1 MLECPFCHEHVK
13 HQRRDHWFECPVC
26 QNWIR
31 LRVSQNGSRW
41 LEAGFYANDD
51 VHPLRHMSRPASQSS
66 HSSKEARGRASRPD
80 VRQMDRETVQAQRLR
95 VAARLR
101 DLEQDIQRVI
111 TLRSENLRNEQLTS
125 QFNADLSRY
134 AREQNEW
141 KEYERQLAEREHELV
156 EEEKELARQARGSG
170 LGLAFWFGTILSGAG
185 IYAFSQLMGLQLDLM
200 AYLYLALIAVI
211 SGFVTLIITKVD

>member
-13 HQRRDHWFECPVC
+13 SRWRDHWFECPSC

-31 LRVSQNGSRW
+31 LRVGPNGSRW
-41 LEAGFYANDD
+41 LEAGFYANDE
-51 VHPLRHMSRPASQSS
+51 VHPLQQLSRPASQPSRG
-66 HSSKEARGRASRPD
+66 SKESRRPNVRA
-80 VRQMDRETVQAQRLR
+80 MDRETVQAQRLR
-95 VAARLR
+95 VSARLR
-101 DLEQDIQRVI
+101 DLEQDMQRVI

-141 KEYERQLAEREHELV
+141 KEYERQLAEREHELL
-156 EEEKELARQARGSG
+156 EDERELARQQRSSG
-170 LGLAFWFGTILSGAG
+170 LGLAFWFGTFLSGAG
-185 IYAFSQLMGLQLDLM
+185 IYAFSRLMGLQLDLIS
-200 AYLYLALIAVI
+200 YLYLALIAVI